1 VFTEFAEQA
10 DLTLIFSSD
19 LVREQTENALVGR
32 NVLEESIQIL
42 LKDTGL
48 TPKLSK
54 RSILNITTGDASDSV
69 GEANV

>member
-1 VFTEFAEQA
+1 VITEFAEQA
-10 DLTLIFSSD
+10 DLTLIFPSD

-42 LKDTGL
+42 LKDTGF

-54 RSILNITTGDASDSV
+54 RFILSIATGGASDSV
-69 GEANV
+69 GEVNV